1 MKSKAPLALMEQMVM
16 LLVFAL
22 AAALCLQAFVKSDQI
37 SLKSQTRSNAA
48 FAAQNTAEVIR
59 YNGGSLE
66 HALME
71 TAKRQGGKYLEGDG
85 DADGKLII
93 PYDGEW
99 KATTQEAE
107 YLLTVQGIPAVEKG
121 LRKVRIQVIDRPVEG
136 DTAAGTVPEEL
147 SEQDVLFELETAW
160 LDTE

>member
-22 AAALCLQAFVKSDQI
+22 AAALCLQAFVKSDQV
-37 SLKSQTRSNAA
+37 SLKSQTKSSAA

-59 YNGGSLE
+59 HNGGSLE
-66 HALME
+66 HALTE
-71 TAKRQGGKYLEGDG
+71 TAKRQGGKYLEG
-85 DADGKLII
+85 ALII

-99 KATTQEAE
+99 KSTTEEAE
-107 YLLTVQGIPAVEKG
+107 YLLTVQGIPAVEKD
-121 LRKVRIQVIDRPVEG
+121 LQKVLIQVIDKPVEE
-136 DTAAGTVPEEL
+136 DMAVGTILEDL
-147 SEQDVLFELETAW
+147 TEQDVLFELETAW